1 MMRNLR
7 ATIALLALPTVFY
20 AQTLTYSSRGTSA
33 SIAGTTANAP
43 ASRVKDE
50 TPEQARKLVMSLLN
64 NFRGFAISAE
74 ELKKGDAE
82 TDEPAMSEKKNNYAD
97 YLQRMER
104 LLNRNLKALETDAIN
119 DALQV
124 AEKSKMQS
132 ALNILKSA
140 NCLVEKKDGQF
151 ARQRDLEGNEIVAFN
166 LDQLRSNARYGSV
179 ENFTEGFS
187 RIKKDQVFGFL
198 NYCGDEVIP
207 CQYQNAQPFNGGR
220 ALVKKLDWFYVDA
233 QGAESETL
241 MNVVDAKALK
251 NGISIAKLGDAK
263 FALIDN
269 RYDATRLTV
278 SATYMDIVPFVNLDI
293 FRIRVGSKY
302 GLMNLDGKVLLEPTY
317 DLIEPSGVD
326 NLYRITQNGKVGLMD
341 SEWHIKFKANFDRI
355 ETFDNNGL
363 AIAHEGALV
372 RLISKNTFQSSGLYK
387 AIGAFN
393 KQGLAQIQNDAGNW
407 GLINTNL
414 KGIVEPI
421 YFSIGEFKNFNLAPA
436 CRSNEK
442 CGFIDTDG
450 KEIIA
455 PMFAELGEFNTFGL
469 VVVRENVKDVA
480 KDKMFKS
487 DWVFNNK
494 GRTILAKPEGN
505 DMKALKIRYELRDTL
520 HSDRFIGIKT
530 TVDGDYLGFHLVDAS
545 TYRLI
550 TSEPYAALTPLD
562 LNGMMRMQTG
572 GLWGLLDSTGR
583 VVLKPTYLDMKKAS
597 EGFYPIKNDKELYG
611 FMDKKGRV
619 QIPFEYDDV
628 RVFRKG
634 HCIVSKGKN
643 KFGLIN
649 KFNAKI
655 VPCFFQEVTIND
667 SSYDMI
673 DKGGIKYTIDDKG
686 DCLQNCSKFEE
697 IRRKANQ

>member
-1 MMRNLR
+1 M
-7 ATIALLALPTVFY
+7 
-20 AQTLTYSSRGTSA
+20 
-33 SIAGTTANAP
+33 
-43 ASRVKDE
+43 
-50 TPEQARKLVMSLLN
+50 
-64 NFRGFAISAE
+64 
-74 ELKKGDAE
+74 
-82 TDEPAMSEKKNNYAD
+82 
-97 YLQRMER
+97 
-104 LLNRNLKALETDAIN
+104 
-119 DALQV
+119 
-124 AEKSKMQS
+124 
-132 ALNILKSA
+132 
-140 NCLVEKKDGQF
+140 
-151 ARQRDLEGNEIVAFN
+151 
-166 LDQLRSNARYGSV
+166 
-179 ENFTEGFS
+179 
-187 RIKKDQVFGFL
+187 
-198 NYCGDEVIP
+198 
-207 CQYQNAQPFNGGR
+207 
-220 ALVKKLDWFYVDA
+220 
-233 QGAESETL
+233 
-241 MNVVDAKALK
+241 
-251 NGISIAKLGDAK
+251 
-263 FALIDN
+263 
-269 RYDATRLTV
+269 
-278 SATYMDIVPFVNLDI
+278 
-293 FRIRVGSKY
+293 
-302 GLMNLDGKVLLEPTY
+302 
-317 DLIEPSGVD
+317 
-326 NLYRITQNGKVGLMD
+326 
-341 SEWHIKFKANFDRI
+341 
-355 ETFDNNGL
+355 
-363 AIAHEGALV
+363 

-421 YFSIGEFKNFNLAPA
+421 YYSIGEFKNFNLAPA

-673 DKGGIKYTIDDKG
+673 DKSGVKYTIDDKG